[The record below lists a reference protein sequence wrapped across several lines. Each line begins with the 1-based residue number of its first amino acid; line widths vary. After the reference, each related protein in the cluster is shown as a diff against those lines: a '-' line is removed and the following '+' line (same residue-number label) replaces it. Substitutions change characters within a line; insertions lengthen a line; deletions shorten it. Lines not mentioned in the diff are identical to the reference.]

1 MQKNRHPSINLLG
14 NKQGSIFD
22 KFIDWALTIG
32 RLVVILTEVIALSAF
47 LYRFTLDRQLI
58 DLHSKIKQKTA
69 IVGYL
74 KDREEIYR
82 NLQDRLSVASTFSES
97 GEKKI
102 KIFNDIIGLAAEG
115 MTFNE
120 LALTEN
126 HVRIAANFQYI
137 SSLTS
142 FVNALKNYSAVESV
156 SIEKIENKLS
166 NALIAVSITA
176 NLKGN

>member
-1 MQKNRHPSINLLG
+1 MQKNHHPSINLLG
-14 NKQGSIFD
+14 NRQGSIFD

-58 DLHSKIKQKTA
+58 DLHSKIKQETT

-74 KDREEIYR
+74 QEREYTYR
-82 NLQDRLSVASTFSES
+82 NLQDRLSVTSTFSEE
-97 GEKKI
+97 GEKKN
-102 KIFNDIIGLAAEG
+102 KTLNDIIGLATGG

-120 LALTEN
+120 LVLTEN
-126 HVRIAANFQYI
+126 HVKIDANFQYI

-142 FVNALKNYSAVESV
+142 FVNALKNYSAIESV

-166 NALIAVSITA
+166 NSLITVNITA
-176 NLKGN
+176 NLKEK

>member
-1 MQKNRHPSINLLG
+1 MQKNHHPSINLLG
-14 NKQGSIFD
+14 NRQGSIFE

-47 LYRFTLDRQLI
+47 VYRFTLDRQLI

-74 KDREEIYR
+74 KGREETYR
-82 NLQDRLSVASTFSES
+82 NLQDRLSVASTFSDS

-102 KIFNDIIGLAAEG
+102 KTFNDIIELSVGG

-120 LALTEN
+120 LVLTEN
-126 HVRIAANFQYI
+126 HVKIDANFQYI

-142 FVNALKNYSAVESV
+142 FVNSLKNYSAIGNV

>member
-1 MQKNRHPSINLLG
+1 MQKNHHPSINLLG
-14 NKQGSIFD
+14 NRQGSIFE

-47 LYRFTLDRQLI
+47 VYRFTLDRQLI

-82 NLQDRLSVASTFSES
+82 NLQDRLSVASTFSDS

-102 KIFNDIIGLAAEG
+102 KTFNDIIELSVGG

-120 LALTEN
+120 LVLTEN
-126 HVRIAANFQYI
+126 HVKIDANFQYI

-142 FVNALKNYSAVESV
+142 FVNSLKNYSAIGNV
-156 SIEKIENKLS
+156 SIEKI
-166 NALIAVSITA
+166 
-176 NLKGN
+176 

>member
-1 MQKNRHPSINLLG
+1 MQKNHHPSINLLG
-14 NKQGSIFD
+14 NKQGSIFE

-47 LYRFTLDRQLI
+47 IYRFTLDRQLI
-58 DLHSKIKQKTA
+58 DLHSKIKQETA

-74 KDREEIYR
+74 KGREETYR
-82 NLQDRLSVASTFSES
+82 NLQDRLSVASTFSDS

-102 KIFNDIIGLAAEG
+102 KTFSDIIGLATGG

-120 LALTEN
+120 LVLTEN
-126 HVRIAANFQYI
+126 YVKIDANFQYI

-142 FVNALKNYSAVESV
+142 FVNSLKNYPAVGSV
-156 SIEKIENKLS
+156 SIDKIENKLS
-166 NALIAVSITA
+166 NALISVGITA
-176 NLKGN
+176 NLKKE

>member
-1 MQKNRHPSINLLG
+1 VQKNHHPSINLLG
-14 NKQGSIFD
+14 NRQGSIFE

-47 LYRFTLDRQLI
+47 VYRFTLDRQLI

-74 KDREEIYR
+74 KGREETYR
-82 NLQDRLSVASTFSES
+82 NLQDRLSVASTFSDS

-102 KIFNDIIGLAAEG
+102 KTFNDIIELSVGG

-120 LALTEN
+120 LVLTEN
-126 HVRIAANFQYI
+126 HVKIDANFQYI

-142 FVNALKNYSAVESV
+142 FVNSLKNYSAIGNV

-166 NALIAVSITA
+166 NALITVRITA
-176 NLKGN
+176 NLNER

>member
-1 MQKNRHPSINLLG
+1 MQKNHHPSINLLG
-14 NKQGSIFD
+14 NRQGSIFE

-47 LYRFTLDRQLI
+47 VYRFTLDRQLI

-74 KDREEIYR
+74 KGREETYR
-82 NLQDRLSVASTFSES
+82 NLQDRLSVASTFSDS

-102 KIFNDIIGLAAEG
+102 KTFNDIIELSVGG

-120 LALTEN
+120 LVLTEN
-126 HVRIAANFQYI
+126 HVKIDANFQYI

-142 FVNALKNYSAVESV
+142 FVNSLKNYSAIGNV

-166 NALIAVSITA
+166 NALITVRITA
-176 NLKGN
+176 NLNER

>member
-1 MQKNRHPSINLLG
+1 VPKNHHPSINLLG
-14 NKQGSIFD
+14 NRRGSIFD

-58 DLHSKIKQKTA
+58 DLHSKIKQEEA

-74 KDREEIYR
+74 KDREETYR
-82 NLQDRLSVASTFSES
+82 NLQDRLSVISTFSDS
-97 GEKKI
+97 GEKKV
-102 KIFNDIIGLAAEG
+102 KLFSDIVEFAPAG

-120 LALTEN
+120 LVLTEN
-126 HVRIAANFQYI
+126 YVKISANFQFVP
-137 SSLTS
+137 SLTT
-142 FVNALKNYSAVESV
+142 FVNSLKNYSSIGNV

-166 NALIAVSITA
+166 NALITVSITA
-176 NLKGN
+176 NLKEQ

>member
-1 MQKNRHPSINLLG
+1 MQKNLLPSITLLG
-14 NKQGSIFD
+14 NRQASIFD

-32 RLVVILTEVIALSAF
+32 RLVVILTELIALSAF

-74 KDREEIYR
+74 KGREEIYR
-82 NLQDRLSVASTFSES
+82 NLQDRLLVASTFSDS
-97 GEKKI
+97 GKKKI
-102 KIFNDIIGLAAEG
+102 KTFNDIIGLAVGG
-115 MTFNE
+115 MTFND
-120 LALTEN
+120 LVLTEN
-126 HVRIAANFQYI
+126 HVKIDANFQYI

-142 FVNALKNYSAVESV
+142 FVNSLKNYTAIESV

-166 NALIAVSITA
+166 NALITVSITA
-176 NLKGN
+176 NLKGK